1 MKFGLDFTVDIN
13 ESAIT
18 EDLQLFYDTF
28 SKTATKE
35 ASCEIEKFA
44 KKEIAGY
51 YNEYDPEYY
60 IRTGQMR
67 DWSYKKYNIK
77 VGNKYREGGIA
88 ILPGFTNHE
97 PKGISEAEIYESV
110 WDLGLHGRRVNHL
123 RFYYEGHFFLVAK
136 DPVYIQGEP
145 NRFGKI
151 EEMVASGQFQN
162 KMFDLGVKA
171 AMGQKYSVLRFS

>member
-60 IRTGQMR
+60 IRTGQMH

-88 ILPGFTNHE
+88 ILPGFTDHE

-110 WDLGLHGRRVNHL
+110 WDLGLHGRHIDRL
-123 RFYYEGHFFLVAK
+123 RHYGTYLSPIAK

-151 EEMVASGQFQN
+151 EEMVASSQFQN